1 MNPITNAILGLSFL
15 GLGIAGTVL
24 MYWLWGFPYDHEKFR
39 TGAPPYLLF
48 IHRSIGYL
56 YVIVYLLLMWQM
68 VPRLWSYQIEF
79 PARTVV
85 HLSLGIL
92 IGGVLFLKVLV
103 VRFFKHLE
111 SRFAP
116 IFGTVLMLSTL
127 LLVGLSV
134 PMAFKEYQLRRNV
147 SGGDVFSGE
156 NILRIKLIVPEAG
169 FGSEVPLDEITD
181 RESLMKGRK
190 VLLNKCVQC
199 HDLRTVLIKPRTP
212 TNWVNLVKRMSERTV
227 AEPIYEEE
235 QWWVT
240 AYLIALS
247 PELQMG
253 VTAKRESQ
261 KILPIGKIEMGSD
274 PVIELPNESTRRIYD
289 LNEVKPLFELK
300 CSACHYLSNIENNPP
315 KTGEEVQALLS
326 RMIGNGLDISDSEL
340 DQIAF
345 YLSETYTR

>member
-1 MNPITNAILGLSFL
+1 MDPITNAILGISFL
-15 GLGIAGTVL
+15 VLGIAGTVL
-24 MYWLWGFPYDHEKFR
+24 MYWLWGFPYDREKFKSD
-39 TGAPPYLLF
+39 APRHLLL

-79 PARTVV
+79 PARTVI

-92 IGGVLFLKVLV
+92 IGGILFLKVLV

-116 IFGTVLMLSTL
+116 FFGTILMLSTL

-147 SGGDVFSGE
+147 AGGDVFSEE
-156 NILRIKLIVPEAG
+156 NILRIKRIVPEAR
-169 FGSEVPLDEITD
+169 FGIEVPLDQITTK
-181 RESLMKGRK
+181 ESLMKGRA

-199 HDLRTVLIKPRTP
+199 HDLRTVLLKPRTP
-212 TNWVNLVKRMSERTV
+212 SNWVNIVSRMSERTV

-247 PELQMG
+247 PELEKG
-253 VTAKRESQ
+253 VRAKKENE
-261 KILPIGKIEMGSD
+261 KILHIEKIDSENNAG
-274 PVIELPNESTRRIYD
+274 IKLPNKIRQQNYSISEAKS
-289 LNEVKPLFELK
+289 LFELK

-315 KTGEEVQALLS
+315 ETDAEVQSLLT

-340 DQIAF
+340 TQIAF

>member
-1 MNPITNAILGLSFL
+1 MNPITNAILGISFL

-24 MYWLWGFPYDHEKFR
+24 MYWLWGFPYDHEKFK
-39 TGAPPYLLF
+39 TGAPPHLIF

-56 YVIVYLLLMWQM
+56 YLIVYLLLMWQM

-92 IGGVLFLKVLV
+92 IGGILFLKVLV

-111 SRFAP
+111 SRLAP
-116 IFGTVLMLSTL
+116 MFGTLLMLSTL

-147 SGGDVFSGE
+147 AGGDVFSEE
-156 NILRIKLIVPEAG
+156 NILRIKRIVPEAR
-169 FGSEVPLDEITD
+169 FGSEVPLDEITTK
-181 RESLMKGRK
+181 ESLMKGRK

-199 HDLRTVLIKPRTP
+199 HDLRTVLLKPRTP
-212 TNWVNLVKRMSERTV
+212 SNWVNLVIRMSERTV
-227 AEPIYEEE
+227 ALPIYEEE
-235 QWWVT
+235 QWWVS

-247 PELQMG
+247 PELQKG
-253 VTAKRESQ
+253 VMAKKEME
-261 KILPIGKIEMGSD
+261 KILPIEKIEMVSD
-274 PVIELPNESTRRIYD
+274 AVIELPKGSTRRKYD
-289 LNEVKPLFELK
+289 LIEVKSLFEVK

-315 KTGEEVQALLS
+315 ETGEEVQSLLS

>member
-24 MYWLWGFPYDHEKFR
+24 MYWLWGFPYDHEKFK
-39 TGAPPYLLF
+39 TGAPPHLLF

-56 YVIVYLLLMWQM
+56 YIIVYLLLMWQM

-79 PARTVV
+79 PARTVI

-92 IGGVLFLKVLV
+92 IGGILFLKVLV

-111 SRFAP
+111 SRLAP
-116 IFGTVLMLSTL
+116 IFGTLLMLSTL

-134 PMAFKEYQLRRNV
+134 PMAFKEYQLRKNV
-147 SGGDVFSGE
+147 AGGDVFSEE
-156 NILRIKLIVPEAG
+156 NILRIKRIVPEAG
-169 FGSEVPLDEITD
+169 FGSEVPLNEITAKG
-181 RESLMKGRK
+181 SLMKGRK

-199 HDLRTVLIKPRTP
+199 HDLRTVLLKPRTP
-212 TNWVNLVKRMSERTV
+212 SNWVKLVSRMSERTV

-247 PELQMG
+247 PELQKG
-253 VTAKRESQ
+253 FRAKKEIE
-261 KILPIGKIEMGSD
+261 KILPIVKIEMVSD
-274 PVIELPNESTRRIYD
+274 AVIKLPNESTRRSYD
-289 LNEVKPLFELK
+289 LKEVKTLFELK

-315 KTGEEVQALLS
+315 KTGEEVQSLLS

-340 DQIAF
+340 NQIAF
-345 YLSETYTR
+345 YLSETYAR

>member
-24 MYWLWGFPYDHEKFR
+24 MYWLWGFPYDHEKFK
-39 TGAPPYLLF
+39 TGAPAHLLF
-48 IHRSIGYL
+48 IHRAIGYL

-79 PARTVV
+79 PARTVI

-111 SRFAP
+111 SRLAP
-116 IFGTVLMLSTL
+116 LFGTLLMLSTL

-134 PMAFKEYQLRRNV
+134 PMAFKEYQLRKNV
-147 SGGDVFSGE
+147 AGGDVFSKQ
-156 NILRIKLIVPEAG
+156 NILRVKRILPEAR
-169 FGSEVPLDEITD
+169 FGSEVPLDEITSK
-181 RESLMKGRK
+181 ESLLKGRK
-190 VLLNKCVQC
+190 VLLYKCVQC
-199 HDLRTVLIKPRTP
+199 HDLRTVLLRPRTP
-212 TNWVNLVKRMSERTV
+212 SNWVKIVSRMSDRTV

-235 QWWVT
+235 QWWVS

-247 PELQMG
+247 PELQEG
-253 VTAKRESQ
+253 FRAKKETEVPLLI
-261 KILPIGKIEMGSD
+261 KKTEMVDDEGFK
-274 PVIELPNESTRRIYD
+274 LPNESNRRDYD
-289 LNEVKPLFELK
+289 LDDAKSLFELK
-300 CSACHYLSNIENNPP
+300 CSACHYLSNIEHNPP
-315 KTGEEVQALLS
+315 KTEAEVQSLLS

-340 DQIAF
+340 NQIAF
-345 YLSETYTR
+345 YLSETYTE